1 MGAGGSGCWSSVTPA
16 LPRGAPAFVS
26 RLAAAAGPKITV
38 LEEVF
43 CVLRGRAALGKGGGD
58 GSKGFIE
65 AGSVL
70 GVLLL

>member
-1 MGAGGSGCWSSVTPA
+1 MDAGGSGCQGSVTPA
-16 LPRGAPAFVS
+16 LLGEPPAFVS
-26 RLAAAAGPKITV
+26 RLAAADGTNITV

-43 CVLRGRAALGKGGGD
+43 CVLGGRAALAKGSDD